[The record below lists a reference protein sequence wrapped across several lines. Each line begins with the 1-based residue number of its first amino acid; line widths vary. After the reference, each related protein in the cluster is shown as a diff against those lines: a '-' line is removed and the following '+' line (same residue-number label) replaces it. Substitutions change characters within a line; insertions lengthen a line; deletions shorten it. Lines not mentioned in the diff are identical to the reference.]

1 MLRVAAEEAELGGA
15 GSETMLVI
23 AASDVAIAYAMFA
36 VRDRAVASHAEFLI
50 DRRGRLRARWLGG
63 PASADDRDS
72 EIFAAA
78 RKLDIERPPPS
89 PSPEHAH

>member
-1 MLRVAAEEAELGGA
+1 MHKRPDAQTPGGDSMLA
-15 GSETMLVI
+15 I
-23 AASDVAIAYAMFA
+23 AAPDVAIAYAMFA
-36 VRDRAVASHAEFLI
+36 ARDRAVASHAEFLI
-50 DRRGRLRARWLGG
+50 DRRGRLRARWLGV

-78 RKLDIERPPPS
+78 QKLDSERPPPS